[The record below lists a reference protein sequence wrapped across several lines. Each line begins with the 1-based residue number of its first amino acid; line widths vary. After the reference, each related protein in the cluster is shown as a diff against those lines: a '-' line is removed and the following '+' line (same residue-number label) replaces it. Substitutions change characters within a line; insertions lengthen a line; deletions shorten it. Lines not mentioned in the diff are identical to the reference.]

1 MSKTGYLLIADISGY
16 TEFLKLHNLRKK
28 PVVGNF
34 LANNFEA
41 HAETIISDLLEAV
54 IDAIEPKMK
63 LNKLE
68 GDAAF
73 FFSEKENNNIESDKI
88 IEVMGKANEA
98 FNKKASELVF
108 VQACGCEPCI
118 QSKNLRLKI
127 VAHLG
132 NFSIQ
137 KIRSF
142 EELVGEDVILTHR
155 LLKNDLTSNEYW
167 LITDKFYQAL
177 SDTHKKRFTKI
188 SQNLENFGKTNL
200 NYIEFSSPEPRN
212 QKIEK
217 RSKIINWFSQALY
230 FSNFK
235 RRRFKN

>member
-1 MSKTGYLLIADISGY
+1 MQS
-16 TEFLKLHNLRKK
+16 NQ
-28 PVVGNF
+28 
-34 LANNFEA
+34 
-41 HAETIISDLLEAV
+41 
-54 IDAIEPKMK
+54 KMK

-118 QSKNLRLKI
+118 QSINLRLKI

-137 KIRSF
+137 RRNIQ
-142 EELVGEDVILTHR
+142 ILNILIMF
-155 LLKNDLTSNEYW
+155 LLMKNVN
-167 LITDKFYQAL
+167 K
-177 SDTHKKRFTKI
+177 
-188 SQNLENFGKTNL
+188 
-200 NYIEFSSPEPRN
+200 
-212 QKIEK
+212 
-217 RSKIINWFSQALY
+217 
-230 FSNFK
+230 
-235 RRRFKN
+235 